1 MQIMKIRGGTP
12 LNGTIEA
19 QGAKNAITKMIVAS
33 LISDQPCLF
42 KNVPNITEVQITL
55 DLCSELGLEYNWNK
69 KEKTLSVITKKLTST
84 YIPQRFSG
92 ANRIPILLIGAL
104 LGRTTEDIV
113 IPTVGGCNIGK
124 RPVDFHV
131 KALEALGATIEL
143 RDMKKDGAYLAH
155 AHEGLKGCI
164 IELPYPSVGAT
175 ENTILA
181 GAKAKGITT
190 IKNCATEPEI
200 LDLICFLQK
209 LGVMIYLDCD
219 RTITIKGTDTFYP
232 TEHEVICDRIE
243 VASFAM
249 AAISTKGR
257 IFVKGAKQI
266 DLMTFLK
273 PYREINGGFTVHSD
287 GIEFFYQGPLNGGI
301 TIETDVHPGF
311 LTDWQQPFAV
321 VLTQSQ
327 GQSVI
332 HETVY
337 ENRFGYTEILKE
349 MGAKISL
356 FTHCLGEKKC
366 RFVGKN
372 FHHSMVISGPTELTG
387 RTISI
392 PDLRAGFAYVLAALV
407 AKEETTLTNLHYLE
421 RGYENLVNKLQSIG
435 ADVELIE
442 VKGPLALEEIVLTK
456 ESLTV

>member
-1 MQIMKIRGGTP
+1 MQVLKICGGTP

-33 LISDQPCLF
+33 LISDQPCIF

-55 DLCSELGLEYNWNK
+55 DLCQELGMQYTWNK
-69 KEKTLSVITKKLTST
+69 QTKTLEVITPCLTST

-104 LGRTTEDIV
+104 LGRTDEDIV
-113 IPTVGGCNIGK
+113 VPTVGGCKIGK
-124 RPVDFHV
+124 RPVDFHMN
-131 KALEALGATIEL
+131 ALQALGATIEL
-143 RDMKKDGAYLAH
+143 RDMKKDGAYFAH
-155 AHEGLKGCI
+155 AHEGLRGCVV
-164 IELPYPSVGAT
+164 ELDYPSVGAT

-181 GAKAKGITT
+181 GCKAKGITT
-190 IKNCATEPEI
+190 IKNAAIEPEI

-209 LGVMIYLDCD
+209 LGVMIFLDCD
-219 RTITIKGTDTFYP
+219 RTITVKGTDKFYP
-232 TEHEVICDRIE
+232 TIHEVLSDRIE
-243 VASFAM
+243 VASYAM
-249 AAISTKGR
+249 AAISTKGK
-257 IFVKGAKQI
+257 IFVKGAKQL

-273 PYREINGGFTVHSD
+273 PYREINGGFTVYPD
-287 GIEFFYQGPLNGGI
+287 GIEFFYQGPLKGNI

-321 VLTQSQ
+321 VLTQTE
-327 GQSVI
+327 GQSVV

-356 FTHCLGEKKC
+356 YSQCLGEKCC
-366 RFVGKN
+366 RFKGKN
-372 FHHSMVISGPTELTG
+372 FLHSIVVSGPTNLKGCE
-387 RTISI
+387 ISI

-407 AKEETTLTNLHYLE
+407 AEGDTILTNLHYLE
-421 RGYENLVNKLQSIG
+421 RGYDNLVGKLQALG
-435 ADVELIE
+435 AKIELLE
-442 VKGPLALEEIVLTK
+442 VKGPLPLDEIVLTK
-456 ESLTV
+456 EIAAL